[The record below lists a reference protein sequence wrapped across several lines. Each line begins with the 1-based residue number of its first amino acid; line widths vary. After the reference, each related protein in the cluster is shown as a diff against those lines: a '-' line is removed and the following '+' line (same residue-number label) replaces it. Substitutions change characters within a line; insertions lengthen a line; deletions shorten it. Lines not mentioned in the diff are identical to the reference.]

1 LSKGCAFAS
10 KIRPLARQN
19 EALKASLDTPKKAQ
33 KTYELSFL
41 KNSKKERAQRRQK
54 ADALFP
60 IFIVSM
66 TVDLKC
72 IL

>member
-1 LSKGCAFAS
+1 VRFCLENTPFIAS
-10 KIRPLARQN
+10 KEGAKGILRYTEKSA
-19 EALKASLDTPKKAQ
+19 